1 MAQHIKSIL
10 PDLVPGLLHQPQE
23 EQADQHISSTQ
34 QEVFSPEIAS
44 HPALPNYTPS
54 HSAETLVL
62 RDVLIK
68 TSGAIAI
75 EVEIPLTARQLW
87 NILIAAAYNNLGI
100 VRTHRLPL
108 KLVFQKLNMENHS
121 YIRLREQ
128 LTSLLDAYVQQWNI
142 FKKDKRM
149 WSGTKLLAAATIDEA
164 TGEVKY
170 EFSTELEQLLKVNV
184 AEKTP
189 YTKLSLKTQSLF
201 SSKYA
206 QILYEYLTDAHDT
219 DRERSE
225 TAWITVQEYQA
236 MMGKRYER
244 WEIVRQRLV
253 EEPLEQ
259 VQPILPFIVSWKT
272 QRLTRKTSHI
282 KFLFTRRT
290 TEELQQLATGN
301 LGEIPVPQKDY
312 EAVFATF
319 SPEEQE
325 IIYNATLALMPAFI
339 REEYL
344 QYKPLALGIYQ
355 RILYPIWLGNRN
367 TAIEQILL
375 KTLPIE
381 PYQLYVRSEIPK

>member
-1 MAQHIKSIL
+1 MALHIKSIL

-23 EQADQHISSTQ
+23 EQTEQYISSTQ
-34 QEVFSPEIAS
+34 QEAFLPEITS
-44 HPALPNYTPS
+44 HPALPNYSPS

-87 NILIAAAYNNLGI
+87 NILIAAAYNNLRI

-128 LTSLLDAYVQQWNI
+128 LTSLLDANVQQWNI

-219 DRERSE
+219 ERERSE

-244 WEIVRQRLV
+244 REIVRQRLV

-272 QRLTRKTSHI
+272 QRLTRKITHI

-301 LGEIPVPQKDY
+301 LGESSVPQKDY
-312 EAVFATF
+312 EAIFATF

-344 QYKPLALGIYQ
+344 QHKPLVLGIYQ

-381 PYQLYVRSEIPK
+381 PYQLYVSSETTK